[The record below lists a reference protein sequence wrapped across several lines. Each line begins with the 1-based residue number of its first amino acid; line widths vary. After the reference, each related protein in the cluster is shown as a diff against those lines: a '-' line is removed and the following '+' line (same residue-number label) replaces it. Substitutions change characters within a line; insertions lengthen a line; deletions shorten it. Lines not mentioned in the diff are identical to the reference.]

1 MPQESKTR
9 CIGIL
14 TSGGDCPGLNA
25 AIRAVTKAVINE
37 YGVTVVGI
45 LDGFRG
51 LVENR
56 TIHIE
61 LKDVSGILTRGG
73 TILGTSRDKP
83 HKMSMG
89 GKIRDMTQVAVEN
102 IKRHHIDCLVC
113 LGGGGT
119 LKNALRLHQQGG
131 INVMTLPKTIDN
143 DVEGTDVT
151 FGYDTA
157 LQIATEAIDRLHTTA
172 TSHHRIIVCE
182 IMGHKT
188 GWLTLSAGL
197 AGGAD
202 VILIPEI
209 PYDLAVVS
217 DYLLQRRRRGN
228 RFSIIAVA
236 EGAMSVD
243 EVKKAGQAA
252 EDKKKDKSKDKKKKD
267 DKEKNGKSV
276 LSEHLAHLK
285 NEMDPDSEYIEV
297 DTSGHLPAF
306 RIIQEPIASRVARKL
321 QELTGIEARVT
332 SLGHV
337 QRGGTPSAFDRWL
350 CTRMGTK
357 AAQLLARGE
366 YNVMVGY
373 DSGHCKA
380 IPIEQVAGKCKIV
393 PPDHPMIT
401 SARLVGTCLGDMIP
415 NF

>member
-1 MPQESKTR
+1 
-9 CIGIL
+9 
-14 TSGGDCPGLNA
+14 LNA
-25 AIRAVTKAVINE
+25 AIRAVTKAAINQYGMTVI
-37 YGVTVVGI
+37 GI

-56 TIHIE
+56 TMLLEPKH
-61 LKDVSGILTRGG
+61 VSGILTHGG

-83 HKMSMG
+83 HKMPMG
-89 GKIRDMTQVAVEN
+89 GKLRDMTQVAVEN
-102 IKRHHIDCLVC
+102 VKRHHIDCLVC

-119 LKNALRLHQQGG
+119 LKNALRLHQEGG
-131 INVMTLPKTIDN
+131 INVMNLPKTIDN
-143 DVEGTDVT
+143 DVAGTDVT

-157 LQIATEAIDRLHTTA
+157 MSIATEAIDRLHTTA

-188 GWLTLSAGL
+188 GWLTLSSGI

-209 PYDLAVVS
+209 PYDLDIIAK
-217 DYLLQRRRRGN
+217 YLLERRRRGS

-236 EGAMSVD
+236 EGAVSHAD
-243 EVKKAGQAA
+243 IQA
-252 EDKKKDKSKDKKKKD
+252 EEKTKKKKKAKSKSSKDLSDEELAQLREQVQRDQNLENIVD
-267 DKEKNGKSV
+267 DDVEILYQLV
-276 LSEHLAHLK
+276 
-285 NEMDPDSEYIEV
+285 
-297 DTSGHLPAF
+297 
-306 RIIQEPIASRVARKL
+306 QEPIASRIARKL
-321 QELTGIEARVT
+321 QEMTGIEARVT

-350 CTRMGTK
+350 CTRLGTK
-357 AAQLLARGE
+357 AAQLLAKGE
-366 YNVMVGY
+366 YNVLIGY
-373 DSGHCKA
+373 DSGLCVP
-380 IPIEQVAGKCKIV
+380 IPLEEVAGQRKVV

-401 SARLVGTCLGDMIP
+401 SARLVGTCLGDVIP